1 MTALFAVG
9 AVRGRALKAM
19 QLVELPRAVG
29 VGVQVRPRRP
39 ARGQVRDR
47 GVEQH
52 RSNAQAMDIAIH
64 GKQRDLVVVW
74 QRAAFEQAVVG
85 SDGCAHKREILGAGI
100 GLQLAH
106 LR

>member
-1 MTALFAVG
+1 
-9 AVRGRALKAM
+9 
-19 QLVELPRAVG
+19 
-29 VGVQVRPRRP
+29 
-39 ARGQVRDR
+39 
-47 GVEQH
+47 
-52 RSNAQAMDIAIH
+52 MDISIN

-106 LR
+106 LRKQRAFGIHPMFLDGGAGTLSRARERNAARLAVNHRNLRKRRR

>member
-1 MTALFAVG
+1 
-9 AVRGRALKAM
+9 
-19 QLVELPRAVG
+19 
-29 VGVQVRPRRP
+29 
-39 ARGQVRDR
+39 
-47 GVEQH
+47 
-52 RSNAQAMDIAIH
+52 MDVAIY

-85 SDGCAHKREILGAGI
+85 SDGCAHKREILGASI